1 MATDFYAVLGV
12 SRDASAEDIKRAYR
26 NLSKEWH
33 PDKHKGDATAEQKFK
48 EINAA
53 YEVLGNADK
62 RTKYDRFGSA
72 DGPGGFGGGAGGFD
86 FSGFQNMGGMNDVE
100 DLFSSFFGG
109 GGGRR
114 GGRRRGKERG
124 EDMEIGV
131 EVSLREA
138 FSGAERTFTIRK
150 PVACDTCKGAGAA
163 EGGTIV
169 TCETC
174 SGTGQVERVTQSF
187 FGMIRQSAVCDECGG
202 AGKKPDKPCKTCRG
216 QGRVDG
222 RSEVAVRVP
231 AGIATG
237 QRLKV
242 TGHGAAGPR
251 GAEPGDLYVDIT
263 VLDDP
268 EFQRDGDD
276 VRSSVDVHVGDL
288 LLGTEVVVDTLHGP
302 STVHVAEGTQ
312 PGQVLRIKGKGM
324 PVISSSRTGDHYV
337 EVRVVMPKK
346 LSRAERKLLE
356 EWRTLR

>member
-12 SRDASAEDIKRAYR
+12 SRDATPEEIKRAYR

-33 PDKHKGDATAEQKFK
+33 PDKHKGDNAAEQKFK

-53 YEVLGNADK
+53 YEVLGNAEK
-62 RTKYDRFGSA
+62 RARYDRFGSA
-72 DGPGGFGGGAGGFD
+72 EGPGGFGGGAGGFD
-86 FSGFQNMGGMNDVE
+86 FSGFQNMGGMGDVE
-100 DLFSSFFGG
+100 DLFSAFFGG
-109 GGGRR
+109 QRR
-114 GGRRRGKERG
+114 GGRRGKERG

-138 FSGAERTFTIRK
+138 FTGAERTFTIRK
-150 PVACDTCKGAGAA
+150 PVACESCKGSGAA
-163 EGGTIV
+163 EGGTVV
-169 TCETC
+169 TCDTC

-187 FGMIRQSAVCDECGG
+187 FGMIRQSAVCDACGG
-202 AGKKPDKPCKTCRG
+202 AGKKTDKPCKHCKG

-222 RSEVAVRVP
+222 RDDVVVRVP

-242 TGHGAAGPR
+242 TGRGAAGPR

-268 EFQRDGDD
+268 SFIRDGDD
-276 VRSSVDVHVGDL
+276 VRSMIDVHVGDL
-288 LLGTEVVVDTLHGP
+288 LLGVDVVVETLHGP
-302 STVHVAEGTQ
+302 TTVHVPEGTQ

-324 PVISSSRTGDHYV
+324 PVVSTSRHGDHYV
-337 EVRVVMPKK
+337 AVNVVMPKK

-356 EWRTLR
+356 EWRELR